1 MRNMVNIF
9 VSVSVKCIWSLLLW
23 NLGSRSELTYWSE
36 RDFSIYKWKNRF
48 FKMKED
54 NYSDGSKRQKLLKML
69 YRKNWDP
76 WSGLKLPV
84 IWRKLVKLVP
94 RDWFSRS
101 SGWAGCWQT
110 AMLGTESV
118 CIIQHHFYR
127 LWPLVHWWWARQQH
141 TREHDHYSGVSMTTV
156 VCCHSVWDSCR
167 NLPHPQ
173 RVPSAMMESGT
184 STTWTIILDLPHFVF
199 NQWASYCLFLV
210 LSPSC
215 LSFVLYP
222 GGIRYRKCKG
232 KLCTAAKS
240 SPKGTPNIMQA
251 FYCC

>member
-1 MRNMVNIF
+1 MVNIF

-69 YRKNWDP
+69 YRKKWDP

-110 AMLGTESV
+110 AMLATESV

-127 LWPLVHWWWARQQH
+127 LWPLVHWWRARQQH
-141 TREHDHYSGVSMTTV
+141 TREHDHYSGVNMTTV
-156 VCCHSVWDSCR
+156 VCCHSVWDSWR

-184 STTWTIILDLPHFVF
+184 STMLPLSAMNFDYYTWSSALRLQPVSQLLSLSCPLPILSQLLFCTLE
-199 NQWASYCLFLV
+199 ASDIASVKASSV
-210 LSPSC
+210 LLLRALLKVPR
-215 LSFVLYP
+215 
-222 GGIRYRKCKG
+222 I
-232 KLCTAAKS
+232 
-240 SPKGTPNIMQA
+240 
-251 FYCC
+251 